1 MHAHSAHTSSRAESS
16 RQRYSLVR
24 EGFPFAFGKFAPF
37 EELVHPLLVTVGIKH
52 THTNTTNTQ
61 EEVSERG
68 RGGGGEKEGGGGG
81 GGRRR
86 IRKERE
92 RGSGMKGRKRIG
104 RRG

>member
-52 THTNTTNTQ
+52 THTNTTHTHRRKCLREEEEEEEKREEEE
-61 EEVSERG
+61 EEVEEGGLERRG
-68 RGGGGEKEGGGGG
+68 REEAV
-81 GGRRR
+81 
-86 IRKERE
+86 
-92 RGSGMKGRKRIG
+92 
-104 RRG
+104 